1 MADSVPC
8 RKPADLPD
16 PARLCCIGI
25 KVKGFVAPV
34 MASSVIVMG
43 GAALSNQD
51 LGALYPWTGAFFLA
65 SGKLSETGY
74 SPAATA
80 TLGVIL
86 LVFLGGTLLTFQ
98 HFKRED
104 IR

>member
-1 MADSVPC
+1 
-8 RKPADLPD
+8 
-16 PARLCCIGI
+16 
-25 KVKGFVAPV
+25 

-51 LGALYPWTGAFFLA
+51 LGALYPWTGAFFLS
-65 SGKLSETGY
+65 SGKLIETGY
-74 SPAATA
+74 PPAATLA
-80 TLGVIL
+80 VIMV
-86 LVFLGGTLLTFQ
+86 VFLGGTMLTFR